1 MTHALATLRLFNEK
15 ATKLRRLTL
24 NRRMLDRDFQFGPIL
39 GPEPE
44 RLVRGFHFDGP
55 DDEAIDAFVLTL
67 RFFIQDNE
75 PTSLRNMS
83 RLYGSLPIN
92 PTLVARFEQERAAAN
107 ALLDSSAFIS
117 IDGERLTCRRLVD
130 TFVYGDR
137 AHASPEKSENYR
149 LWMSD
154 DMVTKP
160 YLLIAF
166 CIAAM
171 NFAGIV
177 SRIRDINDEA
187 ITQLCYVTSAVK
199 T

>member
-1 MTHALATLRLFNEK
+1 MLAVNDALATLRLFNEK
-15 ATKLRRLTL
+15 ADKLGQLSL
-24 NRRMLDRDFQFGPIL
+24 NRRMLERDFQFGPIV
-39 GPEPE
+39 GPE
-44 RLVRGFHFDGP
+44 RVVQGFHFDGP

-83 RLYGSLPIN
+83 CQFASLPID

-137 AHASPEKSENYR
+137 AHASPEKRENYR

-154 DMVTKP
+154 DMVTGP

-166 CIAAM
+166 CIAVM
-171 NFAGIV
+171 N
-177 SRIRDINDEA
+177 
-187 ITQLCYVTSAVK
+187 
-199 T
+199 

>member
-1 MTHALATLRLFNEK
+1 
-15 ATKLRRLTL
+15 
-24 NRRMLDRDFQFGPIL
+24 MLDRDFQFGPIL

-44 RLVRGFHFDGP
+44 RLVQGFHFDGP

-83 RLYGSLPIN
+83 RLYASLAID

-117 IDGERLTCRRLVD
+117 IDGEPLSCRRLVD

-137 AHASPEKSENYR
+137 AHANPGSSENYR

-154 DMVTKP
+154 EVVMKP
-160 YLLIAF
+160 YLLVAF
-166 CIAAM
+166 CIVAM

-177 SRIRDINDEA
+177 LRIRDINNEA
-187 ITQLCYVTSAVK
+187 INQLRCADSSPVVGHS
-199 T
+199 